1 MESQVGGDHDDP
13 TTPAAGTPAP
23 VPVSP
28 LVALIRSQPGMAE
41 RLLADHTDDGTGRCR
56 CCSSGGQTGRYQWPC
71 AIHRSAAQAH
81 TPAPTSLPSPTDG
94 PGTTVEPRRRRSR

>member
-1 MESQVGGDHDDP
+1 MDRDQDDP
-13 TTPAAGTPAP
+13 ATPRPP
-23 VPVSP
+23 PPSDRVMNVNP

-71 AIHRSAAQAH
+71 AIHRSATQAH
-81 TPAPTSLPSPTDG
+81 PATPTDPPAATDG
-94 PGTTVEPRRRRSR
+94 SATPSQSHGRASR